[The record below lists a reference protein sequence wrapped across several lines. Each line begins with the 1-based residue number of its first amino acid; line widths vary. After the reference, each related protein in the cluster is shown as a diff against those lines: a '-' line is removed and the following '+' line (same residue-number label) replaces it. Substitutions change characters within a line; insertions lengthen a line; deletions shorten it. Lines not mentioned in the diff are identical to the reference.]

1 MLIHAIGIIYRQTT
15 RQTMTACATT
25 EEEEGRE
32 KLLKA
37 IKVTIIVLRGEKQA
51 TETLR
56 HAGKRE

>member
-1 MLIHAIGIIYRQTT
+1 MLIHNWHHISSNDTT
-15 RQTMTACATT
+15 NDDGVCDDRGGG
-25 EEEEGRE
+25 GRE